1 MGRIAVTPSTAGADQ
16 AAASGRSFDSAHQ
29 ALAADKTLQFE
40 MKGIEPP
47 PPPPGW
53 LQPLADFL
61 QAMGPLFKI
70 IFWVGLAAIVLAILW
85 FIGRELIRIR
95 LPERT
100 DKLNITD
107 DASRVFDL
115 FRTWE
120 ERILRGETPVEVQAA
135 SQKIAMTA
143 PVETQASNP
152 GKWTIRFMMPSEYTL
167 ATLPKPKNPQVQ
179 IREVPA
185 NRRAVIV
192 FSGRWTDANFS
203 EHSEILE
210 RFLKSRSLTA
220 KGPLLSARYNAPFTP
235 WFLRHNEIQA
245 EI

>member
-1 MGRIAVTPSTAGADQ
+1 MTLSRGLRFAVIVHALVLTLGGIMSPSSAFAIEKPKYEVVEETKFEGQTLEVRSYASFLVAETTVEVETWDKAGSEGFRRIAAFILGEHQLPGSESSGKISMTA
-16 AAASGRSFDSAHQ
+16 
-29 ALAADKTLQFE
+29 
-40 MKGIEPP
+40 
-47 PPPPGW
+47 
-53 LQPLADFL
+53 
-61 QAMGPLFKI
+61 
-70 IFWVGLAAIVLAILW
+70 
-85 FIGRELIRIR
+85 
-95 LPERT
+95 
-100 DKLNITD
+100 
-107 DASRVFDL
+107 
-115 FRTWE
+115 
-120 ERILRGETPVEVQAA
+120 PVEVQAT

-143 PVETQASNP
+143 PVETQASTP

-210 RFLKSRSLTA
+210 RFLKSRNLTA